1 MIYFV
6 TLLAVIFFLSYLSQK
21 SKEKKRTKQ
30 LDYLV
35 EKLQEIQENHTH
47 DRLRF
52 QTEDEQLRKLALQ
65 CNLLLEENQENE
77 RNYRKSE
84 DSMRKMLSNVSHDL
98 KTPLTVVLGY
108 LEILQMNENM
118 EQLSMIY
125 HKVKQVLNQMNEF
138 FDLAKL
144 ESKDKFYPV
153 TRIDVAEI
161 CRQVILEYY
170 EEFSKR
176 KIMVELELPETAVF
190 ALCNEEALTRILN
203 NLISNAIKYGMDGNY
218 FGLFLRENADGVDIQ
233 VIDHGKGIEKK
244 YQDKVFERLYTL
256 EDSRSTKYQGSGLGL
271 SITKALI
278 EQIGGM
284 IHLKSDPYQKTM
296 FEICLKK

>member
-1 MIYFV
+1 MIFLV
-6 TLLAVIFFLSYLSQK
+6 TLLAVIFFISYLLQK

-30 LDYLV
+30 LEYLI
-35 EKLQEIQENHTH
+35 EKLQEIQKNHSQ

-52 QTEDEQLRKLALQ
+52 QTEDVQLRKLAMQ

-77 RNYRKSE
+77 RNYRNSE
-84 DSMRKMLSNVSHDL
+84 ESMRKMLSNVSHDL

-108 LEILQMNENM
+108 LEMLQMNENM
-118 EQLSMIY
+118 EQLSVIY
-125 HKVKQVLNQMNEF
+125 HKVKQVLDQMNEF

-144 ESKDKFYPV
+144 ESKDKFYSV

-161 CRQVILEYY
+161 CRQVVLEYY
-170 EEFSKR
+170 EEFTKR

-190 ALCNEEALTRILN
+190 TLGNEEALTRILN

-218 FGLFLRENADGVDIQ
+218 FGLFLKEYTAGVDIQ
-233 VIDHGKGIEKK
+233 VIDHGKGIEKT
-244 YQDKVFERLYTL
+244 YQNKVFERLYTL

-271 SITKALI
+271 SITKALV
-278 EQIGGM
+278 EQMGGK
-284 IHLKSDPYQKTM
+284 IHLKSDPYQKTI

>member
-1 MIYFV
+1 MIFLV
-6 TLLAVIFFLSYLSQK
+6 TLLAVTFFICNLLQK
-21 SKEKKRTKQ
+21 SKEKKRTMQ
-30 LDYLV
+30 LEYLI
-35 EKLQEIQENHTH
+35 EKLQEIQKNHSQ

-52 QTEDEQLRKLALQ
+52 QTEDEQLRKLSMQ

-77 RNYRKSE
+77 RNYRNSE
-84 DSMRKMLSNVSHDL
+84 ESIRKMLSNVSHDL

-108 LEILQMNENM
+108 LEMLQMNESM
-118 EQLSMIY
+118 ENLSLIY
-125 HKVKQVLNQMNEF
+125 HKVKQVLDQMNEF

-144 ESKDKFYPV
+144 ESKDKCYPV

-161 CRQVILEYY
+161 CRQVVLEYY
-170 EEFSKR
+170 EEFAKR
-176 KIMVELELPETAVF
+176 KIVVELELPETSVF
-190 ALCNEEALTRILN
+190 ALGNEEALIRILN
-203 NLISNAIKYGMDGNY
+203 NLISNAIKYGMDGKY
-218 FGLFLRENADGVDIQ
+218 FGLFLKEYANGVDIQ
-233 VIDHGKGIEKK
+233 VIDHGKGIEKT
-244 YQDKVFERLYTL
+244 YQNKVFERLYTL

-271 SITKALI
+271 SITKALV